1 MVSQFD
7 EILPF
12 LDVQD
17 NIAFPLSAAGVG
29 RVVARAQSLDAITG
43 HGIAHLAHMRPEQLS
58 GGQKQRV
65 ALVRGLIAEP
75 KIVLLDEPFSMLDEM
90 ALSEVRSWLRSQLDA
105 LSGPKFIVTHNRRDI
120 EQLCDREITLVQQ
133 QNQHSSHRS
142 VTTIIR

>member
-1 MVSQFD
+1 
-7 EILPF
+7 
-12 LDVQD
+12 
-17 NIAFPLSAAGVG
+17 
-29 RVVARAQSLDAITG
+29 
-43 HGIAHLAHMRPEQLS
+43 
-58 GGQKQRV
+58 
-65 ALVRGLIAEP
+65 
-75 KIVLLDEPFSMLDEM
+75 MLDEM